1 MTHITTTHVVVIIRY
16 IWIHTYIRIVAI
28 TITIAI
34 AAAVDIS
41 VVTANITRSDAKRLD
56 IIITLLLLR
65 IHGST
70 NASIQCTSISHVGN
84 VAIVISVIIFLLL
97 L

>member
-1 MTHITTTHVVVIIRY
+1 MTHITTTHVVVVIIRY
-16 IWIHTYIRIVAI
+16 IWIHTYIRIVA
-28 TITIAI
+28 ITIAI

-65 IHGST
+65 IHGSNT
-70 NASIQCTSISHVGN
+70 ASIQCTSISHVGN

>member
-1 MTHITTTHVVVIIRY
+1 MTHITTTHVVVIIIRY

-28 TITIAI
+28 TI

-65 IHGST
+65 IHGSNT
-70 NASIQCTSISHVGN
+70 ASIQCTSISHVGN